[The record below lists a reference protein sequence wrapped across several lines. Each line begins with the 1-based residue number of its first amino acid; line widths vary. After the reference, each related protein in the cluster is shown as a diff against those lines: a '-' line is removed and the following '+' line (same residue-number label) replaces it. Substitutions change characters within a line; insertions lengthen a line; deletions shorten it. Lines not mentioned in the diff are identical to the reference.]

1 MGKVIL
7 SVMVS
12 LDGFTAGPNGE
23 LDWINVRDDEFDAH
37 MVNVLRGIDAMFLG
51 RVAYELLAQH
61 WPAAEDSNR
70 KIEAEQ
76 ARLMNTIPKIV
87 VSRSRPDL
95 DWGPARRVG
104 DDLHADV
111 TELKE
116 TSDKDLALFA
126 GASAISAFVGQGLV
140 DEYRLAV
147 FPVVL
152 GNGQRLFETPQQYR
166 SLKLLDSTTFA
177 ASGVVILRYQP
188 V

>member
-1 MGKVIL
+1 
-7 SVMVS
+7 MV
-12 LDGFTAGPNGE
+12 D
-23 LDWINVRDDEFDAH
+23 
-37 MVNVLRGIDAMFLG
+37 VLRSIDAMFLG

-87 VSRSRPDL
+87 VSRSQSDL
-95 DWGPARRVG
+95 SWGPARRVG
-104 DDLHADV
+104 DDLHAEV
-111 TELKE
+111 AEFKE
-116 TSDKDLALFA
+116 SSDKDLAMFA

-152 GNGQRLFETPQQYR
+152 GDGQRLFKASQQHR
-166 SLKLLDSTTFA
+166 SLRLLDSTTFA